1 MMHLHCGGAVRRLPR
16 AQFMYSRLHKMKL
29 LAQEGDESARL
40 RRINAVARGLSLHTR
55 PIGTRDVRA
64 NAMRSV
70 RGVRQVLTCARLGVT
85 ACRVCVCVCAYGRR
99 IVEHAHSNGNYGYL
113 LDLIDRFLDSKV
125 DQQKFEDCTREMF
138 GTAAYPLFT
147 IDKLVHTLV
156 RQVHAVVIDEPSE
169 RLIDMMYQH
178 ANPAAAAA
186 AAAAAATA
194 AAAVAVTAV
203 AAPAT
208 ATSAAASN
216 TGAAPAEPAALEPPS
231 YREQVNAII
240 PADDNCYRLDYVR
253 ARPRHARAHTSYMS
267 LTPMSHAHAHVA
279 RTRACRARV
288 QGCHDVDGHGL
299 DRCRQHVRA
308 HHDQHGPNRVPAGR
322 NARVPATAHQQLS
335 PHGVLPQRVVVL
347 VRRYVRAAAS
357 APYAPMQ
364 TLTRARTACMH
375 APYGRPGT
383 NLVLVQTGGDLCPA
397 YDNKARTVIFTFTCN
412 PAQVRR
418 GGAPRARARGGWL
431 APLMLCVHDG

>member
-253 ARPRHARAHTSYMS
+253 ARPRHGATRGDGGGRGRKIFGAG
-267 LTPMSHAHAHVA
+267 SHAPNTSKRSRLARSCRVCVRVGTHGWQITDERTLRVRLFA
-279 RTRACRARV
+279 RTTVGRPSTEAAMEETWSSY
-288 QGCHDVDGHGL
+288 VD
-299 DRCRQHVRA
+299 
-308 HHDQHGPNRVPAGR
+308 
-322 NARVPATAHQQLS
+322 S
-335 PHGVLPQRVVVL
+335 
-347 VRRYVRAAAS
+347 YVRPEPT
-357 APYAPMQ
+357 APELQPQ
-364 TLTRARTACMH
+364 QPVFLKRCGRTAR
-375 APYGRPGT
+375 PPRDSGRGAIGLGADAACDRRREEGGT
-383 NLVLVQTGGDLCPA
+383 LQTRCGTGSC
-397 YDNKARTVIFTFTCN
+397 
-412 PAQVRR
+412 
-418 GGAPRARARGGWL
+418 ARGRHCTTRRRCPTCSS
-431 APLMLCVHDG
+431 ASST